1 MPPSDSTGDRG
12 IVNDRERQW
21 LRDGLE
27 EIEPKSPDER
37 AIRQAIRH
45 HLKNAILDF
54 SVLYQYLEDRDRQM
68 VFESEGDHDPSETQ
82 LRSVFQDGFVGEDTP
97 LLRAPSPEV
106 EQALIDAVA
115 FLWANAPIAGIDPAD
130 LIETGVKRGYTDQHP
145 DRIAEVDLDLDWKP
159 AHTADARA
167 TQKMRKGEELTD
179 AELRAVLREG
189 REDPADVAAYLRGE
203 YEWPPEGN
211 ISVPPGTPVGEFPD
225 EDDLPSPSEVDA
237 ELDEETQQGIID
249 TLVEEPQIT
258 WEEHVERADTTE
270 QLVAAVLTHRSEE
283 ARDRILDRRAR
294 AADSTTPND
303 E

>member
-1 MPPSDSTGDRG
+1 MVADEDTREKRG
-12 IVNDRERQW
+12 IVNKRGREY
-21 LRDGLE
+21 LAGLSSVD
-27 EIEPKSPDER
+27 PKSPDER
-37 AIRQAIRH
+37 AIRQAIRQN
-45 HLKNAILDF
+45 LKNAILDF

-68 VFESEGDHDPSETQ
+68 VFEPEGDRDPSETQ
-82 LRSVFQDGFVGEDTP
+82 LKSVFQGGFVGEDTP
-97 LLRAPSPEV
+97 LLRVPSPEV

-130 LIETGVKRGYTDQHP
+130 LIETGVKQAYTDQHR
-145 DRIAEVDLDLDWKP
+145 DRIVEVDLDLNWKP
-159 AHTADARA
+159 ANTADARA

-189 REDPADVAAYLRGE
+189 REDPADVAAHLRGE
-203 YEWPPEGN
+203 YEWPPEDK
-211 ISVPPGTPVGEFPD
+211 IPVPPGTPIGEFPD

-237 ELDEETQQGIID
+237 ELDEEAQHEIID
-249 TLVEEPQIT
+249 TFVEEPKVT